1 MVHFK
6 CECTCS
12 PTCLLKWWFRLTY
25 ILQKIF
31 CHYTYFKTRIVC
43 CIENLIDNKSEH
55 CTIIWRYY
63 QTMVLVI
70 HSTAGRISPEFL
82 SLNWF
87 FVSLNVV
94 GNFQLQ
100 TNFFCVSNP
109 INFKGIA
116 CCWKLLNAIYFFFC
130 NIFVRHTRKNL
141 FLFWRL
147 WKNLILIQSWFL
159 PI

>member
-1 MVHFK
+1 MIQTITTVQ
-6 CECTCS
+6 
-12 PTCLLKWWFRLTY
+12 R
-25 ILQKIF
+25 QIF
-31 CHYTYFKTRIVC
+31 CHCTDFKTRIVC

-55 CTIIWRYY
+55 CTIIWHYY
-63 QTMVLVI
+63 QTMVLAI
-70 HSTAGRISPEFL
+70 YFTAGRISPEFL

-130 NIFVRHTRKNL
+130 NIFVRHTRKNIC
-141 FLFWRL
+141 FYFDGYR
-147 WKNLILIQSWFL
+147 KTWFL
-159 PI
+159 YNHGFYQFNTNSQ